1 MLQPPALGPQFAA
14 GTSPSNRWRRS
25 GGEGQDEFDRIRAVG
40 LADGARHCKLRG
52 HRRSSARS
60 LPKQVA
66 SRGRDLVGLLGI
78 SPTVEFE
85 SCQARCDEGKIIC
98 PGNQKTQIEQFEQ
111 RLPWVPCRRCDCPL
125 ATIDH
130 GRPEAAVVSPASCFG
145 SDVIGAKDQAQMCF
159 RHINPQICVR
169 RAPGYGFDNCDE
181 MFAFGGT
188 SGWRSR
194 VTAFPRGNSR
204 KL

>member
-1 MLQPPALGPQFAA
+1 MKGRTNLIGFEPLAWPTARGIASFAA
-14 GTSPSNRWRRS
+14 IAVAQRGPCRSRSRR
-25 GGEGQDEFDRIRAVG
+25 VG
-40 LADGARHCKLRG
+40 AT
-52 HRRSSARS
+52 
-60 LPKQVA
+60 
-66 SRGRDLVGLLGI
+66 LVGLLGI

-111 RLPWVPCRRCDCPL
+111 RLPWVPCRHGDCPL

-159 RHINPQICVR
+159 RHINPQICIR

-181 MFAFGGT
+181 MLAFGGT

-204 KL
+204 KLWCHRVTR